1 MANSETERQTE
12 LFSEWTARQ
21 GEPQICFLKW
31 PGALQVGF
39 DPGVEAGEEFILM
52 IDGCPGA
59 FIKAGELEKQCSG
72 LGRVG
77 TFLIDLLLGVCSEG
91 EPAELS

>member
-1 MANSETERQTE
+1 MNTSQGEYETE

-21 GEPQICFLKW
+21 GEAQICFLKW
-31 PGALQVGF
+31 PGALQAGF
-39 DPGVEAGEEFILM
+39 DPGVEAGKEFILV
-52 IDGCPGA
+52 IDGSSGA
-59 FIKAGELEKQCSG
+59 FIKAGELEKQRSG

-77 TFLIDLLLGVCSEG
+77 TFLIDLLLCVRSEG